1 MKTYQE
7 IAEND
12 LLWAKASL
20 PIGDK
25 LGEYNVVVL
34 QAEESVE
41 KFMKGFITD
50 YMNEG
55 GKYDKE
61 LASHNLRKMALL
73 INEFV
78 GEKILDTR
86 ECKYLGDWYFDAR
99 YPGDNYTEIR
109 DREEAEYSIQIAERI
124 RDALYEEIGKIN
136 HIGLPNEEQQQ
147 VVFGKEI

>member
-34 QAEESVE
+34 QAE
-41 KFMKGFITD
+41 
-50 YMNEG
+50 
-55 GKYDKE
+55 
-61 LASHNLRKMALL
+61 
-73 INEFV
+73 
-78 GEKILDTR
+78 
-86 ECKYLGDWYFDAR
+86 
-99 YPGDNYTEIR
+99 
-109 DREEAEYSIQIAERI
+109 YSIQIAERI

-136 HIGLPNEEQQQ
+136 HIGLPNEEKEQ